1 MNNQIIQNEKEQQVT
16 EILKKYAEMNSTEF
30 YLFVSERL
38 RNYISERDGQKHH
51 YINIVDQVSISMNE
65 NCFDTFTLQQIVK
78 RMSKIANILN
88 RFNKE
93 SIIEMNYH
101 QFCNEI
107 SVDVK
112 ELKVLFNMK
121 ELADMNL
128 TTIVQNKKHKY
139 NEKTQKFRKTP
150 LTTLNFTFDV
160 TKETGWVK
168 PQN

>member
-1 MNNQIIQNEKEQQVT
+1 MNNQIIQEKEQVT
-16 EILKKYAEMNSTEF
+16 ETLKKYAEMNSTDF
-30 YLFVSERL
+30 YLFVSEKL
-38 RNYISERDGQKHH
+38 RNYISDRDGQKHH
-51 YINIVDQVSISMNE
+51 YINVVDHLVSISMDE

-93 SIIEMNYH
+93 NIIEMNYH

-112 ELKVLFNMK
+112 EIKVLFNMK

-128 TTIVQNKKHKY
+128 TTI
-139 NEKTQKFRKTP
+139 
-150 LTTLNFTFDV
+150 
-160 TKETGWVK
+160 
-168 PQN
+168 